1 MLSLSLAT
9 ADSCWQPG
17 MTTLEID
24 VGDLQARAVEFTAT
38 ELVVTLADGRK
49 IATPLDWYPR
59 LKGASAKERSNFE
72 IMPMGIH
79 WPDLDEDLGI
89 AGMLKG
95 RRA

>member
-1 MLSLSLAT
+1 
-9 ADSCWQPG
+9 
-17 MTTLEID
+17 MTTLEIEA
-24 VGDLQARAVEFTAT
+24 GDLRARAVEFTRD
-38 ELVVTLADGRK
+38 ELVVTLVDGRK

-59 LKGASAKERSNFE
+59 LKNASVVERANFE

-89 AGMLKG
+89 AGMLEG